1 MKPHL
6 FPGERNM
13 AIGTSFKQQCPSC
26 EAMVSVKDAGMV
38 GKKVECPKCK
48 DKFIIQPPP
57 KKKAEEDEDEVDA
70 PKTKPT
76 AKTAPAKPTPS
87 AMLTKAKSSPKKPAE
102 DADDEDEEKGKKPA
116 AKTNTKARK
125 EEDEGDEED
134 GKKKKKKAGINRFTM
149 GIALGVVGL
158 AVLAAAFY
166 FIFLNKGSTS
176 SKSSG
181 PLVKKTGPSSSKGQS
196 ADVGSNDTEKEAK
209 DEAKDKTDVRKAI
222 EIPVSS
228 SFGEL
233 TNLLPKETD
242 HVAKISVKALFRQP
256 IMLQE
261 DLFHTPD
268 GLKESLLKEKL
279 GFSLQAIDHLLRAD
293 HYGAGGWSLTILHFQ
308 TSVEQEAVKKAL
320 GLKPAPD
327 VNKHKHYQVTTVN
340 PWFEQLASLA
350 IGVPRNLRGISKDD
364 KRTLFVHFHD
374 SQTILCADEAPMV
387 ALLKADK
394 RLKSFSGGEIPTHI
408 PTGSADSSHT
418 PMQDPWATIK
428 PALKTLIERMEPVTA
443 NAKDM
448 TFFCSATDMEA
459 AQIPTPPQGA
469 KVKSLWYP
477 RQIWDVTLLLQDRN
491 PRMRTLG
498 VALLASA
505 GGTMELRNEI
515 LCPLDNDA
523 RSLETE
529 LAMDVAPTVSHF
541 LERIL
546 ALKVAIPKKEELPG
560 NPPTAPLDPTK
571 AKAEPPSKITVKHK
585 DKSVEFVL
593 DLKFSSAELRK
604 LHGIAA
610 LMACGLNAEMEALA
624 GMFTRHDLAKAVKSL
639 SEKGLAER
647 TVPPGQFPPG
657 AFLHTGSPSQRFLRE
672 PMQRV
677 SWMAGLLPFLG
688 QETVYG
694 KINFKDSWRSPSN
707 WLPAATLIPQFVD
720 PTYPPSSYYVAGL
733 GLPLEPAA
741 THYVGIAGVGLDAA
755 DYDPADSAIANK
767 RGVMGY
773 NNGLRLE
780 DIAKGHGL
788 GNTIVIL
795 QVPPD
800 GLAGVTPWMA
810 GGGSTLRGVPD
821 QNSVEPFVFNDKDAS
836 GKTTRRGTY
845 ALMADGSVRFIDPGV
860 SDDVFKALATATGP
874 LPDGYNPDSPD
885 SKTPKVLDTKRPVAK
900 TPPTP
905 KKK

>member
-1 MKPHL
+1 
-6 FPGERNM
+6 M

-26 EAMVSVKDAGMV
+26 EAMVSVKDVSMV

-57 KKKAEEDEDEVDA
+57 KKKVEEDEDEVEA
-70 PKTKPT
+70 PKSKPT
-76 AKTAPAKPTPS
+76 AKTASAKPAPS
-87 AMLTKAKSSPKKPAE
+87 ASLTKSKPAPKKQAE
-102 DADDEDEEKGKKPA
+102 DGDDEDEQKGKKPA
-116 AKTNTKARK
+116 AKTKTKK
-125 EEDEGDEED
+125 EGNEGDEDD

-149 GIALGVVGL
+149 GIALGVVGFV
-158 AVLAAAFY
+158 VLAAAFY

-176 SKSSG
+176 TKGSG

-196 ADVGSNDTEKEAK
+196 ADTGSKDTVKEAK
-209 DEAKDKTDVRKAI
+209 DDSKEKVDVRKSI
-222 EIPVSS
+222 EIPTSS
-228 SFGEL
+228 NFGEL

-242 HVAKISVKALFRQP
+242 HVAKISVRALFRQP
-256 IMLQE
+256 LMLQE

-279 GFSLQAIDHLLRAD
+279 GFSLQTIEHVVRAD

-308 TSVEQEAVKKAL
+308 TPIEQEAVKKAL
-320 GLKPAPD
+320 GLKLAPD
-327 VNKHKHYQVTTVN
+327 VNKHKHYQVTAVN

-350 IGVPRNLRGISKDD
+350 LGLPRHLRGISKDD
-364 KRTLFVHFHD
+364 KRALFVHFHD
-374 SQTILCADEAPMV
+374 SQTILFADEAPMV

-394 RLKSFSGGEIPTHI
+394 RLKSFSGGEIPTHV
-408 PTGSADSSHT
+408 PSGSADSSHA

-428 PALKTLIERMEPVTA
+428 PALKTVLERMEPASA
-443 NAKDM
+443 NAKDV

-459 AQIPTPPQGA
+459 AQMPTSPQGTQG
-469 KVKSLWYP
+469 KSLWYP
-477 RQIWDVTLLLQDRN
+477 RQIWDVTLLLHERN
-491 PRMRTLG
+491 PRIRTLG
-498 VALLASA
+498 VALLATA

-523 RSLETE
+523 RALETE
-529 LAMDVAPTVSHF
+529 LATEIAPPVARF
-541 LERIL
+541 LELIL
-546 ALKVAIPKKEELPG
+546 ALKVAVPKKEELPG
-560 NPPTAPLDPTK
+560 NPPTPVDPTK

-585 DKSVEFVL
+585 EKSVEFVL
-593 DLKFSSAELRK
+593 DLKFNSAELRK

-647 TVPPGQFPPG
+647 AVPPGQFPPG

-688 QETVYG
+688 QDTIYG

-720 PTYPPSSYYVAGL
+720 PTYPPSSFYVAGL

-755 DYDPADSAIANK
+755 DYDPADPANAKK
-767 RGVMGY
+767 RGVMSY

-788 GNTIVIL
+788 GNTIVVM

-800 GLAGVTPWMA
+800 SLTGVTPWMA

-821 QNSVEPFVFNDKDAS
+821 QNSVAPFVFNDKDAS

-845 ALMADGSVRFIDPGV
+845 ALMADGSVRFIDPSV
-860 SDDVFKALATATGP
+860 SDDVFKAMATATSP
-874 LPDGYNPDSPD
+874 LPDGFNPDSPD
-885 SKTPKVLDTKRPVAK
+885 SKTPKVVDTKRPGAK
-900 TPPTP
+900 TPAPAN